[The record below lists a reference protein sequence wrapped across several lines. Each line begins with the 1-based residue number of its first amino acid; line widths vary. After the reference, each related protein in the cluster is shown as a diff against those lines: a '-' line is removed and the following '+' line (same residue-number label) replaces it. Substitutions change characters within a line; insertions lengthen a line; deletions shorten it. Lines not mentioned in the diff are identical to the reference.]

1 VCIDCPRALAN
12 DLMGAFP
19 TLVSHH
25 QDLVYG
31 LARRYSRD
39 ASDAEDL
46 AQETFLRAYRA
57 LRGFEP
63 ERTLAL
69 HLRGWLARI
78 TLNLAR
84 NRARKRQV
92 ATAALE
98 AMMERPDAQA
108 LGPARSTEERESI
121 RMWRRLLAALPG
133 PQRAAVG
140 LRHVDG
146 LSYPE
151 VATALDR
158 PIGTVKSDVHRGVRT
173 LRRAYKAEIRD
184 TREPDSQAETNERAW
199 PMAVVR
205 SMTEVGTR

>member
-1 VCIDCPRALAN
+1 
-12 DLMGAFP
+12 
-19 TLVSHH
+19 
-25 QDLVYG
+25 
-31 LARRYSRD
+31 
-39 ASDAEDL
+39 
-46 AQETFLRAYRA
+46 
-57 LRGFEP
+57 
-63 ERTLAL
+63 
-69 HLRGWLARI
+69 
-78 TLNLAR
+78 
-84 NRARKRQV
+84 
-92 ATAALE
+92 
-98 AMMERPDAQA
+98 MERPDAQA

-173 LRRAYKAEIRD
+173 LRRAYEAEIMD
-184 TREPDSQAETNERAW
+184 TREPESQAETSELAW